1 MTKKIE
7 QMESDQPTLKIVPM
21 SFDHVPNAQ
30 QKAIVALQLTMATS
44 SINHEYASIEF
55 GGTPDRQRQE
65 ELLGYMHDCRTK
77 YLEAREVL
85 ERFDPSAVANF
96 EQDLMKQKLETMTEY
111 NA

>member
-1 MTKKIE
+1 MAKKIE
-7 QMESDQPTLKIVPM
+7 RMESEQPTLRIVPM
-21 SFDHVPNAQ
+21 SLDHLAEGQ
-30 QKAIVALQLTMATS
+30 QKTIMELQLAMATS

-65 ELLGYMHDCRTK
+65 ELLAYMHDCRTR
-77 YLEAREVL
+77 YLEAREIL
-85 ERFDPSAVANF
+85 ERFDPMAVATF